1 MTLGYSLLIDQCWQQ
16 QEGSSRETCLPRSGE
31 VAAKRPEGRS
41 PINAEQVPTAIRRR
55 KPLRPRCA
63 GPPPHEWGGKTRH
76 LRVRKLRR
84 GPLEEFEQPGALA
97 LGLRRAQ
104 EAASMQAATGVHH
117 FADRR

>member
-1 MTLGYSLLIDQCWQQ
+1 MTLGYSLLIDQCWQE

-63 GPPPHEWGGKTRH
+63 GPPPHEWGGNTCH

-84 GPLEEFEQPGALA
+84 EPLEDFEQLGALA
-97 LGLRRAQ
+97 LGLRLAP
-104 EAASMQAATGVHH
+104 EGASVQAGQGGHP
-117 FADRR
+117 